1 MWLLNTFTCD
11 NQWNNEDKFTS
22 LYNTCH
28 DEHSQR
34 KLILALGRSHK
45 HSWFRS
51 KRRYITQLN
60 PWVKRAF
67 LAACSCLPG
76 DQAKHWYRSIPSLMI
91 FTTWKSYVLFP
102 LIDIM
107 DMGND

>member
-28 DEHSQR
+28 DEYSQR

-76 DQAKHWYRSIPSLMI
+76 DQAKHWYRSILSLDTLEKVI
-91 FTTWKSYVLFP
+91 CSWALQNRF
-102 LIDIM
+102 
-107 DMGND
+107 